1 MFVHR
6 QTLLV
11 IFWTLLGFLLRFQGL
26 TLKPIWGDEWSTLV
40 FSLGNGYQ
48 QIPFDLTMPIAT
60 LLSPL
65 QPPEGLQFAA
75 VIDRL
80 HQESNHPPLFFLLL
94 HLWLHL
100 FPPGTNGWV
109 SISAARLFSVC
120 FGVVAIPFTYA
131 LIRQWTRTQPFSLWA
146 SQACTALM
154 ALSPFGVYLS
164 QEARHYTLSV
174 LWILALLYCL
184 ERSLQPRPLPWWLV
198 FAWIVVN
205 SLGLA
210 THFFYGI
217 DLLAAA
223 VLLII
228 SLGFGVRGSPNPEQS
243 PGQLWARGRRL
254 SVVAL
259 GTIATA
265 LLWLPTWQGI
275 GGTSLTTWLERREL
289 FAPLGRLLLWVLTAI
304 LLLPVEGVPGGVA
317 IASGIIVLGAFFYS
331 LRFLWQAWWDKTPFL
346 GMLLQFVGVN
356 GLIFLGLIYGLNSD
370 LSVAPRYQF
379 VYFPA
384 LILGFG
390 LAFAWQGFQY
400 PQSRKTLISL
410 YVIALLGSFSV
421 STNLA
426 FQKSEQSDR
435 FLANLI
441 AQYPPSSAQ
450 TLSTQTLP
458 LIFTTPYENHGD
470 TGYLMSLAWQWQH
483 DRQAPGFPFTAE
495 PQFLL
500 LSDQSAE
507 NDRLATILGE
517 RQEPYL
523 LGLINFAA
531 PYSVEALG
539 CVAQVQAKAP
549 GYWSEFYQCQPGQQ
563 N

>member
-1 MFVHR
+1 
-6 QTLLV
+6 
-11 IFWTLLGFLLRFQGL
+11 
-26 TLKPIWGDEWSTLV
+26 
-40 FSLGNGYQ
+40 
-48 QIPFDLTMPIAT
+48 
-60 LLSPL
+60 
-65 QPPEGLQFAA
+65 
-75 VIDRL
+75 
-80 HQESNHPPLFFLLL
+80 
-94 HLWLHL
+94 
-100 FPPGTNGWV
+100 
-109 SISAARLFSVC
+109 
-120 FGVVAIPFTYA
+120 
-131 LIRQWTRTQPFSLWA
+131 
-146 SQACTALM
+146 
-154 ALSPFGVYLS
+154 
-164 QEARHYTLSV
+164 
-174 LWILALLYCL
+174 
-184 ERSLQPRPLPWWLV
+184 
-198 FAWIVVN
+198 
-205 SLGLA
+205 
-210 THFFYGI
+210 I
-217 DLLAAA
+217 DLLSAA
-223 VLLII
+223 VVLLT
-228 SLGFGVRGSPNPEQS
+228 SLWFGQGYLS

-275 GGTSLTTWLERREL
+275 GGTSLTTWLERREV

-304 LLLPVEGVPGGVA
+304 LLLPVEGVPSGVA
-317 IASGIIVLGAFFYS
+317 IGSGIIVLGAFFYS

-410 YVIALLGSFSV
+410 YGIALLGSFSV

-441 AQYPPSSAQ
+441 ENYPLSSA
-450 TLSTQTLP
+450 QTLP

-507 NDRLATILGE
+507 NDRLASILEE

-531 PYSVEALG
+531 PYSVEDLG
-539 CVAQVQAKAP
+539 CVAQVQVKAP